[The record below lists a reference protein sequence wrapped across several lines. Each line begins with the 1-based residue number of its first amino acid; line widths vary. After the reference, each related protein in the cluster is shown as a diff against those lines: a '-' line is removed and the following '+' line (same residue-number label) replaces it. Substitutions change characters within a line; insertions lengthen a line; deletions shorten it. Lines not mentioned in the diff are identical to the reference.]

1 MRENKIKGVGKTV
14 ILVALGLLYFTVL
27 LAFK

>member
-1 MRENKIKGVGKTV
+1 MRENKIKEVRKTV
-14 ILVALGLLYFTVL
+14 ILVVLGLLYFTVL

>member
-14 ILVALGLLYFTVL
+14 TLVVLGLLYFTVL